1 MAFGVA
7 AGISK
12 TTSNSVQVA
21 EKEDHNGTI
30 DGMTSY
36 GGKTTLTEV
45 SYTITFTNTALN
57 GQNGTSIISE
67 HSQTEGNKDYAQES
81 KTTITALG

>member
-21 EKEDHNGTI
+21 EKDDQNGTI
-30 DGMTSY
+30 DDMTSY
-36 GGKTTLTEV
+36 GGKTTLTEE
-45 SYTITFTNTALN
+45 SFTTSFTNTALN
-57 GQNGTSIISE
+57 GQNGSSVITE
-67 HSQTEGNKDYAQES
+67 HTLTESNKDYAKES
-81 KTTITALG
+81 KTTVTVLG